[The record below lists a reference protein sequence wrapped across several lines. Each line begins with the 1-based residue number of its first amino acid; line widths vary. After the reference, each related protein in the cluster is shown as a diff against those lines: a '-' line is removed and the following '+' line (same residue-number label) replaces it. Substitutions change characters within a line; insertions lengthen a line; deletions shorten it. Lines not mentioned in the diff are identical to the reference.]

1 MSSLIAHLAPNLMRF
16 DRDIESKAGAKLS
29 VGAVNQAL
37 MQHVQDSCKAKM
49 AGVGRRADME
59 GFVAELCAKLPQA
72 MRADQAGGL
81 ALERE
86 LTKISSVVSL
96 MPMPELT
103 SLALF
108 PQTPDSPMPG
118 QKSYTSTGVNQTGN
132 RLSYAYTDKG
142 GSATQERV
150 ELATNIISPIIQ
162 MADYTIND
170 MYAAALAGVSLP
182 DLQMLTAKRIVEEEA
197 NNWNFKGDAGRG
209 ITGLYNLPGV
219 TPATVANGANASP
232 LWSSKTADE
241 IFNDCVNMV
250 KAVWAAIDGGD
261 TNVRGQASFLKP
273 NRLAIATDAYFVLAT
288 TYSASNWGDTL
299 LIRVERALRAVVP
312 DFMIVPAPEMNTG
325 GGGSGL
331 WMAAFRNDPQV
342 VGRVVALPGEFG
354 VPTLTSFT
362 TSVPYH
368 TQVGGLQSRFP
379 VGVAI
384 RFGM

>member
-1 MSSLIAHLAPNLMRF
+1 MSTLLAALSPQMIRF
-16 DRDIESKAGAKLS
+16 DRDEKRGAGANVA
-29 VGAVNQAL
+29 VGAVSQQA
-37 MQHVQDSCKAKM
+37 MKYVGDACKAKL
-49 AGVGRRADME
+49 AGTGRRADMA
-59 GFVAELCAKLPQA
+59 GFVGELCGRLPQSI
-72 MRADQAGGL
+72 RADQAGGL

-86 LTKISSVVSL
+86 LTKISTVVAL

-103 SLALF
+103 SLALL
-108 PQTPDSPMPG
+108 PQTPDSALPG

-162 MADYTIND
+162 TADYTIDD
-170 MYAAALAGVSLP
+170 MYAAALAGIGLP

-197 NNWNFKGDAGRG
+197 NAWNFYGDAGRG

-219 TPATVANGANASP
+219 TPSTVANGANASP

-241 IFNDCVNMV
+241 IFNDCVSMV

-273 NRLAIATDAYFVLAT
+273 NRLAIAADAYFVLAT

-325 GGGSGL
+325 GGGSGQ
-331 WMAAFRNDPQV
+331 WMSTFRADPQV

-354 VPTLTSFT
+354 VPTITSFT

-368 TQVGGLQSRFP
+368 TQVGGVQSRFP
-379 VGVAI
+379 IGI
-384 RFGM
+384 QTRFGM